1 MSNSARFS
9 AIAIPNSIGHSRK
22 VEDSDRP
29 PESNTCLGWGLNRP
43 PVYCATERSRN
54 SFDP

>member
-9 AIAIPNSIGHSRK
+9 AMAKPSSMGHSRK

-29 PESNTCLGWGLNRP
+29 PESNTCLGEGLNRP
-43 PVYCATERSRN
+43 PVNCATERSRN